1 MRFTIDSDK
10 IKAMASVIG
19 SVTNEAK
26 VSMKPEELSILAVDP
41 AHIAMVGIT
50 IPSKAMPGWNPDCDE
65 IGLDMVKLAAT
76 AKLMGETAEVEIDNF
91 DHISFRS
98 GNLTR
103 NMRLLDTSAMST
115 PKIPNINMGISVCSN
130 AKDISNAL
138 KGMATIDSDAV
149 TFHVKNDS
157 FLIYTETDTDDIAF
171 RDNGTVCKVVSK
183 GEACSAY
190 PKEYIMDAFKT
201 IPATMDVMLSFDSD
215 YPVEIRFTDGEM
227 TGFYL
232 VAPRVEASE

>member
-26 VSMKPEELSILAVDP
+26 VSMRPEELSILAVDP
-41 AHIAMVGIT
+41 AHIAMVGMT

-76 AKLMGETAEVEIDNF
+76 AKLMGETAEVEID
-91 DHISFRS
+91 DGQISFRS

-103 NMRLLDTSAMST
+103 RMSLLDTSAMST
-115 PKIPNINMGISVCSN
+115 PKIPNINMGVSVCAK

-149 TFHVKNDS
+149 TFYVKNDS
-157 FLIYTETDTDDIAF
+157 FTIYTETDTDDIAF
-171 RDNGTVCKVVSK
+171 RDNGTVCKVVSP
-183 GEACSAY
+183 GEACSTF
-190 PKEYIMDAFKT
+190 PKDYIMDAFKT

-215 YPVEIRFTDGEM
+215 YPIEIRFTDGEM
-227 TGFYL
+227 DGFFL
-232 VAPRVEASE
+232 IAPRVEAKE